1 MPINAERLPT
11 TAWLGGQPVTRS
23 EILAW
28 EARRAAKALQRLGG
42 LLPEGDVEPRRE
54 AVVEAK
60 LALGRAGIERRL
72 EREVRLSDR
81 ATGVVARLSGT
92 RRRVCQVGIF
102 VAGRAVAERLP
113 AWYME
118 RAEANDEA
126 AFLAACPDHHIFR
139 LTPDG
144 RQEVWET
151 TGGSPLA
158 SRFFFTFGET
168 DTVVTPAD
176 PSYPFQMTG
185 TARLADGTTLGGIRH
200 QFREEAEGTRALLTV
215 EFPWL
220 MPQASIAAH
229 RWHVACEF
237 SQWVEAAAASAH

>member
-139 LTPDG
+139 LTRRSRPTVGMWPASSPNGLKLLPRARTEAQSPAPGVPRAGRGDG
-144 RQEVWET
+144 SL
-151 TGGSPLA
+151 TGM
-158 SRFFFTFGET
+158 SR
-168 DTVVTPAD
+168 
-176 PSYPFQMTG
+176 S
-185 TARLADGTTLGGIRH
+185 
-200 QFREEAEGTRALLTV
+200 
-215 EFPWL
+215 
-220 MPQASIAAH
+220 
-229 RWHVACEF
+229 
-237 SQWVEAAAASAH
+237 AASERSARAAFSSAELP